1 MWHGAVWTYVT
12 VAECV
17 FVIRLAER
25 GKKPGRFLP
34 RPFSEAGR
42 ITPLALNIQMR
53 GSEPEG

>member
-1 MWHGAVWTYVT
+1 MAWRVWTYVT
-12 VAECV
+12 VSECV
-17 FVIRLAER
+17 FVIRSAER